1 MKLLFQR
8 TSSSGP
14 RGFLLVLVLLI
25 SPMSALADEPVTFCL
40 VDWQPYTVMTNG
52 EADGITVRIIRKAA
66 ELINREISFVQHQWD
81 ECLEKV
87 KQGELDVILDA
98 SNRPAYLQGPTS
110 FSSYVDTFWVNNK
123 SKISSYDRLS
133 GARVA
138 LVKGYNY
145 DDRLHAHLKDLNAE
159 VVRGKDDTTILFD
172 LDQGRVDAAVAD
184 LASTFLLTQKN
195 NLQIHPILPPFTADR
210 LYASFNR
217 EKVELQRDFDQAF
230 ATLIEQGY
238 VDEVYQEF
246 IGTTFSSFNT
256 VE

>member
-1 MKLLFQR
+1 MKLLFQP
-8 TSSSGP
+8 TSSSHLPGY
-14 RGFLLVLVLLI
+14 LLTLFLLI
-25 SPMSALADEPVTFCL
+25 SPMPALADEPVTFCL
-40 VDWQPYTVMTNG
+40 VDWQPYTVITNG

-81 ECLEKV
+81 ECLDKV
-87 KQGELDVILDA
+87 KQGELDVILGA
-98 SNRPAYLQGPTS
+98 SNRPAFLQGPTS
-110 FSSYVDTFWVNNK
+110 FNSYVDTFWVSNK
-123 SKISSYDRLS
+123 SKISSYDQLS
-133 GARVA
+133 GGKVA

-159 VVRGKDDTTILFD
+159 VVRGKDDPAILFD
-172 LDQGRVDAAVAD
+172 LDQGRLDAAVAD
-184 LASTFLLTQKN
+184 LASTFLLTQQN

-230 ATLIEQGY
+230 ARLIEQGY
-238 VDEVYQEF
+238 VDEVYMEF
-246 IGTTFSSFNT
+246 IGTTFSSFAT